1 MKKTFFIL
9 PVAITLLFGFV
20 SCNDSK
26 NEEEKQDL
34 KYSVNFSKE
43 ECEQKLNEWKA
54 KKPKKYSFTCYC
66 NDSYFSEVSN
76 HYALAKITVSG
87 EESSI
92 KYYKG
97 RFSIDLDDSYILDVY
112 DEEADYKVPEKGD
125 LFYITNIEDVFT
137 KTMNVYNKHKNKIES
152 KSYPITYVYSHYDK
166 NYSFIDDFYFH
177 VSTFD
182 YSELYFDGEKN
193 AKDYISEF
201 LVYITDFKVL
211 EN

>member
-1 MKKTFFIL
+1 MKRTFFIL

-34 KYSVNFSKE
+34 KYSVNFSEE

-66 NDSYFSEVSN
+66 DDGDFWGIQN
-76 HYALAKITVSG
+76 YALAKITVTE

-92 KYYKG
+92 KYYKS
-97 RFSIDLDDSYILDVY
+97 FFYIDKDDNYQLDVS
-112 DEEADYKVPEKGD
+112 DEEADYKLPEKGD
-125 LFYITNIEDVFT
+125 LFYITCLDDVFE
-137 KTMNVYNKHKNKIES
+137 KAMNIYSKHKDKIES
-152 KSYPITYVYSHYDK
+152 KSYAVTYVDSHYDK
-166 NYSFIDDFYFH
+166 NYSFVNDFCFQ

-182 YSELYFDGEKN
+182 YSGLDFDDGEN
-193 AKDYISEF
+193 TEHYMSEF
-201 LVYITDFKVL
+201 FVYITDFKVL